1 MLNSLLLNLGD
12 FTETFPAELFIF
24 AGGIL
29 VVEYFISGPF
39 FFQASVGL
47 NIVLVQLSQLENKQK
62 QLWLSQYTI
71 DNTTTKR
78 K

>member
-12 FTETFPAELFIF
+12 FTEAFPAELFIF

-29 VVEYFISGPF
+29 VVEHFISGP

-47 NIVLVQLSQLENKQK
+47 NIVLVQLSQL
-62 QLWLSQYTI
+62 
-71 DNTTTKR
+71 
-78 K
+78 